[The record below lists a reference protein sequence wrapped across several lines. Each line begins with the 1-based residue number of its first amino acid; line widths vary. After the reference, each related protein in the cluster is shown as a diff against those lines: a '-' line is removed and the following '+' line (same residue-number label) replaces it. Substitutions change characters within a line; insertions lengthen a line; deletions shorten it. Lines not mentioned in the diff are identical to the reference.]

1 MDVDVFI
8 KTIPKRKVLKNVPL
22 KIKCII
28 LDKLN
33 KEVSLEF
40 PFFFTS
46 QLKSLNQLYDNHYLH
61 FLRSEQSF
69 SALLSLTPTFPPDQ

>member
-40 PFFFTS
+40 PFFFYFT
-46 QLKSLNQLYDNHYLH
+46 
-61 FLRSEQSF
+61 
-69 SALLSLTPTFPPDQ
+69 A